1 MGLQEDFDCLE
12 AVSRDSHIHR
22 EGRGGGI

>member
-22 EGRGGGI
+22 EGRSGGI